1 MENYKKNKIIGYTTG
16 VFDLFHIGHLNILEK
31 ASKECDYLIV
41 GVTASETVKEYK
53 DKYPITSLEDR
64 MAIVRAIKY
73 VDRVVV
79 QENMDK
85 FEAWEKYRYNV
96 IFHGDD
102 WNNSPMYNE
111 IERKLSVLGVKLKF
125 FKYTD
130 NTSTSSLKVKI
141 YEDVKKTK

>member
-1 MENYKKNKIIGYTTG
+1 MENYNKNKIIGYTTG

-31 ASKECDYLIV
+31 AAKECDYLIV
-41 GVTASETVKEYK
+41 GVTTSETVKKYK
-53 DKYPITSLEDR
+53 DRYPITSLEDR

-85 FEAWEKYRYNV
+85 VAAWDKYRYNI

-102 WNNSPMYNE
+102 WKNSPMYNE
-111 IERKLSVLGVKLKF
+111 IERKLSDLGVKMKF

-130 NTSTSSLKVKI
+130 TTSTSSLKLKI
-141 YEDVKKTK
+141 YQDVKKT

>member
-1 MENYKKNKIIGYTTG
+1 MENYKKNKIVGYTTG

-31 ASKECDYLIV
+31 AAKECDYLIV
-41 GVTASETVKEYK
+41 GVTTSETVKKYK
-53 DKYPITSLEDR
+53 DRYPITSLEDR

-85 FEAWEKYRYNV
+85 VAAWDKYRYNI

-102 WNNSPMYNE
+102 WKNSPMYNE
-111 IERKLSVLGVKLKF
+111 IERKLSDLGVKMKF

-130 NTSTSSLKVKI
+130 TTSTSSLKLKI
-141 YEDVKKTK
+141 YQDVKKT